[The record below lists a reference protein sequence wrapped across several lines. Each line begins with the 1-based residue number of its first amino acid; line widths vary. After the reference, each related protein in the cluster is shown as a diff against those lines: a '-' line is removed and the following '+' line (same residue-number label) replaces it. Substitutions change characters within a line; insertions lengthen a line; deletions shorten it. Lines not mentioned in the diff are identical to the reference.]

1 MPTEQAIVTSC
12 YKIVFLKQNI
22 FNKIEND
29 KFWHKNLATWV
40 LTIQKEKEVEKS
52 SQPLFFSGA

>member
-1 MPTEQAIVTSC
+1 VPTDQIIVTS
-12 YKIVFLKQNI
+12 YYNLVFLKQNI
-22 FNKIEND
+22 FNEIEND
-29 KFWHKNLATWV
+29 KFCHKNLATWV